1 MGDDRT
7 FTCTDCGTEISAD
20 VESTPKAFKFHVKRE
35 HRSSLQD
42 LDGTWNRPYRGFLD
56 NSDIEKIRDDDVPT

>member
-7 FTCTDCGTEISAD
+7 FTCTECGSEISAD

-35 HRSSLQD
+35 HQGKLQNF
-42 LDGTWNRPYRGFLD
+42 DGSQGLPYREFLTRE
-56 NSDIEKIRDDDVPT
+56 DIDKIRKEDVWI